1 MCHTSGR
8 RITCTGQTAGTPLS
22 SMAASTLTISS
33 TGMLTM
39 RTRGTGTSATLRPWV
54 SLYGVHKALF
64 LVQNDLAFRER
75 MRTDPM
81 GALKELPLTDA
92 ERQALGT
99 GDVATLYRMGT
110 HTFLM
115 SRLPR
120 FNVPDGLTRE
130 EYQRRLSAV
139 LS

>member
-1 MCHTSGR
+1 MVG
-8 RITCTGQTAGTPLS
+8 
-22 SMAASTLTISS
+22 STLTISW

-39 RTRGTGTSATLRPWV
+39 RTRGIGMSVTLRRWV
-54 SLYGVHKALF
+54 SLYGIHKALF

-75 MRTDPM
+75 MRTDPA
-81 GALKELPLTDA
+81 GALSGLPLTDQ
-92 ERQALGT
+92 ERQALQT
-99 GDVATLYRMGT
+99 GDVATLYRLGT

-115 SRLPR
+115 SRLAR
-120 FNVPDGLTRE
+120 FNVPNGLTRE